1 MTHFSFCPV
10 VRVNRN
16 IHATFLEIFL
26 LSCRPTGKTTYEQVG
41 PIRFSLFY
49 VPPIKLQCPE
59 TSQADYLNGHRVKNQ
74 VKNLI
79 SVANATRV
87 LSIFFFN
94 RNNRDI
100 GAGIFS
106 ISLLNFSL
114 ERIKSFIQNICY
126 LKINAINEE
135 ANLKTSS

>member
-1 MTHFSFCPV
+1 ML
-10 VRVNRN
+10 
-16 IHATFLEIFL
+16 LE
-26 LSCRPTGKTTYEQVG
+26 SYP
-41 PIRFSLFY
+41 
-49 VPPIKLQCPE
+49 
-59 TSQADYLNGHRVKNQ
+59 
-74 VKNLI
+74 
-79 SVANATRV
+79 
-87 LSIFFFN
+87 FFFN